1 MTPCKMICIF
11 LRAIINPVM
20 KKTTTLAFLISFF
33 TFSLGAQTFEKT
45 KDFQKFNGYFNFYYD
60 DGSDKIYLQV
70 DDLDKE
76 FLYVYSLSSG
86 IGSNDIGL
94 DRGQLGNEQV
104 VFFKK
109 TGNKLLLV
117 QPNLTFRAIT
127 DNELEKKSVEQAFAK
142 SVLHGFKIEE
152 QSKGSYLIDF
162 TDFLMR
168 NAHGVSNRLK
178 RRSK

>member
-1 MTPCKMICIF
+1 CKINSIF
-11 LRAIINPVM
+11 LRTIFQLTMKNTITLIALFCFGGAITM
-20 KKTTTLAFLISFF
+20 
-33 TFSLGAQTFEKT
+33 AQTFEKT

-60 DGSDKIYLQV
+60 DESDKIYLEV

-109 TGNKLLLV
+109 AGNKLLLV

-142 SVLHGFKIEE
+142 SILHGFKIEE
-152 QSKGSYLIDF
+152 
-162 TDFLMR
+162 
-168 NAHGVSNRLK
+168 
-178 RRSK
+178 